1 MLLPKLSV
9 ILTIFILT
17 FAHIPIVYC
26 KKNYYEVLG
35 LKKGC
40 KAEDI
45 KKAFRKLAL
54 KYHPD
59 KNKDEGAEEMFME
72 LSEAYEVLSDPQ
84 KRKEYDL
91 NTSEFAFKGRD
102 RSSFGNNHFK
112 KSRAKP
118 HERFHFNFDE
128 EVTLDDM
135 FSMFNMENMY
145 NTRKPNKF
153 QKFKMTD
160 MMGMGGGF
168 MKPNKNNKGGRGY
181 SCNTITTVVGGRVT
195 TVQECSNY

>member
-1 MLLPKLSV
+1 MVLSKLSLMRV
-9 ILTIFILT
+9 ILILA
-17 FAHIPIVYC
+17 FVHLQILFG

-40 KAEDI
+40 KGEDI

-59 KNKDEGAEEMFME
+59 KNKKEGAEEVFME

-84 KRKEYDL
+84 KRKVYDL
-91 NTSEFAFKGRD
+91 NNSEFAFNGRD
-102 RSSFGNNHFK
+102 RSSFGSKHFK
-112 KSRAKP
+112 NSRAKP
-118 HERFHFNFDE
+118 NERFHFNFDE

-135 FSMFNMENMY
+135 FSMFNFENMF
-145 NTRKPNKF
+145 NTRKPNMFPKY
-153 QKFKMTD
+153 QMPD
-160 MMGMGGGF
+160 MMDMGGGF
-168 MKPNKNNKGGRGY
+168 MKPNKNKKGF
-181 SCNTITTVVGGRVT
+181 SCKTITTVVGGRVT